1 MRSLVL
7 GAVCL
12 FLLSIAG
19 TGHAEKPPSAA
30 RGITPLVRLLAA
42 SDDIDLQ
49 ADVLRGMYEALR
61 GRRHVPQPEGWPAV
75 ARKLASS
82 PNAEVRQ
89 KALILS
95 VLFGDA
101 QALAQLRKTARDSI
115 ASPDARQSALQIL
128 VEVQAPELLPLLREL
143 VADRNM
149 RGPALRGLAAVN
161 DRGVPEV
168 ILYQYSTFS
177 DTEKADAVNTLA
189 SRPEYALA
197 LLAAMEQGRV
207 PRSDLSAFTARQLIG
222 FKDKRLAEKL
232 SAVWGSFRPTSQ
244 DKAMLLARYKNLV
257 PPAALRKADRSRG
270 RLVFTHTCATCHSLF
285 NEGGKIG
292 PDLTGSQ
299 RSNPDYI
306 LSKVLDPNA
315 VVARDYQVSVITTI
329 EGRTLTGLIK
339 SETDKTVTV
348 QTVNEVFTLS
358 KSDIED
364 RQRSTLSMMPE
375 GLLAP
380 MSDIEVRDLIAYLAG
395 SEQVK
400 LPGDKP

>member
-1 MRSLVL
+1 MRCLIV
-7 GAVCL
+7 GTVCVST
-12 FLLSIAG
+12 LLASG
-19 TGHAEKPPSAA
+19 TGRAEKTAA
-30 RGITPLVRLLAA
+30 GSHGMAPLVRLLAE
-42 SDDIDLQ
+42 SDDVDLQ

-61 GRRHVPQPEGWPAV
+61 GRRQVPQPEGWPAV
-75 ARKLASS
+75 ARKLAAGPS
-82 PNAEVRQ
+82 AEVRQ

-101 QALAQLRKTARDSI
+101 QALAQLRKTAGNPV
-115 ASPDARQSALQIL
+115 ASPGARRSALQIL
-128 VEVQAPELLPLLREL
+128 VEVRAPELLPLLRDL
-143 VADRNM
+143 IADRNM
-149 RGPALRGLAAVN
+149 RGPALRGLAAMN
-161 DRGVPEV
+161 DRAVPEV
-168 ILYQYSTFS
+168 ILRTYPSFS
-177 DTEKADAVNTLA
+177 DAEKADAVTSLA

-222 FKDKRLAEKL
+222 FKDKRLTEKL
-232 SAVWGSFRPTSQ
+232 TAVWGSIRPTSQ
-244 DKAMLLARYKNLV
+244 DKATLLTRYKNLV
-257 PPAALRKADRSRG
+257 PPGALRKADRSHG
-270 RLVFTHTCATCHSLF
+270 RLVFTRTCATCHTLF

-292 PDLTGSQ
+292 PDLTGAQ

-348 QTVNEVFTLS
+348 QTVNEVFTLP
-358 KSDIED
+358 KADIED

-395 SEQVK
+395 NEQVK
-400 LPGDKP
+400 LPGEKP